1 MEPSKFEPFFHVTLV
16 TQMSLGVLG
25 SRNALTKQ
33 IIQNEILNPI
43 LDDIEKPIK
52 KVILPEDTL
61 SSTYIE
67 CWANRKD
74 IPVELVK
81 SDWTMNGKRAG
92 VFRDLQIE
100 KQSTVLLVF
109 EGPRSRYYLDLAER
123 IAKKRPDCPI
133 YVVEANSVTPVLL
146 EVDYTSRYTVSE
158 KDEKDILTIP
168 KMFAT
173 SGNKAKKCLINDD
186 L

>member
-1 MEPSKFEPFFHVTLV
+1 
-16 TQMSLGVLG
+16 MSLGVLG

-33 IIQNEILNPI
+33 IMQNEILNPI
-43 LDDIEKPIK
+43 LDDMEKPIK

-74 IPVELVK
+74 IEVEFVK
-81 SDWTMNGKRAG
+81 SDWTMHGKRAG

-100 KQSTVLLVF
+100 KQSNVLLVF
-109 EGPRSRYYLDLAER
+109 EGPRSRYYLDLAEK
-123 IAKKRPDCPI
+123 IAKRRPECPI
-133 YVVEANSVTPVLL
+133 YVVEASSVTPVLL
-146 EVDYTSRYTVSE
+146 EVDYTSKHTISE

-168 KMFAT
+168 KMF
-173 SGNKAKKCLINDD
+173 GKAKKCLINDD

>member
-1 MEPSKFEPFFHVTLV
+1 
-16 TQMSLGVLG
+16 MSLGVLG

-33 IIQNEILNPI
+33 IMQNDILNPI
-43 LDDIEKPIK
+43 LDDMEKPIK

-74 IPVELVK
+74 IQVDYMK
-81 SDWTMNGKRAG
+81 SDWTNYGKRAG

-100 KQSTVLLVF
+100 KQSSVILVF
-109 EGPRSRYYLDLAER
+109 EGPRSRYYLDLAEK
-123 IAKKRPDCPI
+123 IAKRRPDCPI
-133 YVVEANSVTPVLL
+133 YVVEASSVTPVLL
-146 EVDYTSRYTVSE
+146 EVDFTNKRSISD
-158 KDEKDILTIP
+158 KDEKEILTIP
-168 KMFAT
+168 KMFAKN
-173 SGNKAKKCLINDD
+173 SQKCLINDD

>member
-1 MEPSKFEPFFHVTLV
+1 MF
-16 TQMSLGVLG
+16 LGVLG
-25 SRNALTKQ
+25 SRSAITKQ
-33 IIQNEILNPI
+33 IMQNEILNPI
-43 LDDIEKPIK
+43 LDDIGKQIK
-52 KVILPEDTL
+52 KVILPDDTL

-74 IPVELVK
+74 IEVELVK

-123 IAKKRPDCPI
+123 IAKRRPDCPI
-133 YVVEANSVTPVLL
+133 YVVEAKSITPVLL
-146 EVDYTSRYTVSE
+146 EVDFTLRNSISE
-158 KDEKDILTIP
+158 KEEKDILTLP
-168 KMFAT
+168 KMF
-173 SGNKAKKCLINDD
+173 KKQIECLISDE
-186 L
+186 

>member
-1 MEPSKFEPFFHVTLV
+1 VEPSKFEPLFSRKPI

-25 SRNALTKQ
+25 SRSALTKQ
-33 IIQNEILNPI
+33 IMQNEILNPI
-43 LDDIEKPIK
+43 LDDMDRPLK
-52 KVILPEDTL
+52 KVILPDDTL

-74 IPVELVK
+74 IEVELVK
-81 SDWTMNGKRAG
+81 SDWTMHGKRAG

-100 KQSTVLLVF
+100 KQSNILLVF

-123 IAKKRPDCPI
+123 IAKRRPECPI

-146 EVDYTSRYTVSE
+146 EVDFTPRNAISE
-158 KDEKDILTIP
+158 KHEKEILTIP
-168 KMFAT
+168 IMFAKK
-173 SGNKAKKCLINDD
+173 SQKCLINDD

>member
-1 MEPSKFEPFFHVTLV
+1 MVV
-16 TQMSLGVLG
+16 LGVLG
-25 SRNALTKQ
+25 SRNALSKQ
-33 IIQNEILNPI
+33 VIQNEILNPI
-43 LDDIEKPIK
+43 LNDLDKPLTKI
-52 KVILPEDTL
+52 ILPEDTL

-74 IPVELVK
+74 IEVELVK

-92 VFRDLQIE
+92 VFRDLDIE
-100 KQSTVLLVF
+100 QQSNVLLVF

-123 IAKKRPDCPI
+123 IAKRRPKSLI

-146 EVDYTSRYTVSE
+146 EVDFTPRNAISE
-158 KDEKDILTIP
+158 KQEKDILTIP
-168 KMFAT
+168 KMF
-173 SGNKAKKCLINDD
+173 SKAKKCLINDD

>member
-1 MEPSKFEPFFHVTLV
+1 MNPLFSRKPR

-33 IIQNEILNPI
+33 IMQNEILNPI
-43 LDDIEKPIK
+43 LDDMDRPLK
-52 KVILPEDTL
+52 KVILPDDTL

-67 CWANRKD
+67 CWANRKEIAVD
-74 IPVELVK
+74 LVK
-81 SDWTMNGKRAG
+81 SDWTMHGRKAG

-100 KQSTVLLVF
+100 KQSNVLLVF

-123 IAKKRPDCPI
+123 IAKRRPECPI

-146 EVDYTSRYTVSE
+146 EVDFTPRNAISE
-158 KDEKDILTIP
+158 KDEKEILTIP
-168 KMFAT
+168 KMF
-173 SGNKAKKCLINDD
+173 SNSSKKPKPCLINDD

>member
-1 MEPSKFEPFFHVTLV
+1 
-16 TQMSLGVLG
+16 MSLGVLG

-33 IIQNEILNPI
+33 IMQNEILNPI
-43 LDDIEKPIK
+43 LDDMEKPIK

-74 IPVELVK
+74 IQVDYMK
-81 SDWTMNGKRAG
+81 SDWTNYGKRAG

-100 KQSTVLLVF
+100 KQSSVILVF
-109 EGPRSRYYLDLAER
+109 EGPRSRYYLDLAEK
-123 IAKKRPDCPI
+123 IAKRRPDCPI
-133 YVVEANSVTPVLL
+133 YVVEASSVTPVLL
-146 EVDYTSRYTVSE
+146 EVDFTNKRSISD
-158 KDEKDILTIP
+158 KDEKEILTIP
-168 KMFAT
+168 KMFAKN
-173 SGNKAKKCLINDD
+173 SQKCLINDD

>member
-1 MEPSKFEPFFHVTLV
+1 
-16 TQMSLGVLG
+16 MSLGVLG
-25 SRNALTKQ
+25 SRSALTKQ
-33 IIQNEILNPI
+33 IMQNEILNPI
-43 LDDIEKPIK
+43 LDDIGKQIK
-52 KVILPEDTL
+52 KVILPDDTL

-74 IPVELVK
+74 IQVELVK

-123 IAKKRPDCPI
+123 IAKRRPDCPI
-133 YVVEANSVTPVLL
+133 YVVEAKSVTPVLL
-146 EVDYTSRYTVSE
+146 EIDFTPRNAISE
-158 KDEKDILTIP
+158 KEEKDILTLP
-168 KMFAT
+168 KMF
-173 SGNKAKKCLINDD
+173 KKQIECLISDE
-186 L
+186 

>member
-1 MEPSKFEPFFHVTLV
+1 
-16 TQMSLGVLG
+16 MSLGVLG

-33 IIQNEILNPI
+33 IMQNEILNPI

-52 KVILPEDTL
+52 KVVLPDDTL

-74 IPVELVK
+74 IEVELVK
-81 SDWTMNGKRAG
+81 SDWAMNGKRAG

-100 KQSTVLLVF
+100 KQSNVLLVF

-123 IAKKRPDCPI
+123 IAKRRPECPI

-146 EVDYTSRYTVSE
+146 EVDYTPRNAISE
-158 KDEKDILTIP
+158 KEEKDILTLP
-168 KMFAT
+168 KMFKKQT
-173 SGNKAKKCLINDD
+173 KCLITDD
-186 L
+186 QES

>member
-1 MEPSKFEPFFHVTLV
+1 MF
-16 TQMSLGVLG
+16 LGVLG
-25 SRNALTKQ
+25 SRSAITKQ
-33 IIQNEILNPI
+33 IMQNEILNPI
-43 LDDIEKPIK
+43 LDDIGKQIK
-52 KVILPEDTL
+52 KVILPDDTL

-74 IPVELVK
+74 IEVELVK

-123 IAKKRPDCPI
+123 IAKRRPDCPI
-133 YVVEANSVTPVLL
+133 YVVEAKSITPVLL
-146 EVDYTSRYTVSE
+146 EVDFTLRNSISE
-158 KDEKDILTIP
+158 KEEKDILTLP
-168 KMFAT
+168 KMF
-173 SGNKAKKCLINDD
+173 KKQIECLIRDE
-186 L
+186 

>member
-1 MEPSKFEPFFHVTLV
+1 MR
-16 TQMSLGVLG
+16 QILGVLG

-33 IIQNEILNPI
+33 IMQNEILNPI
-43 LDDIEKPIK
+43 LDDLPGPVS

-74 IPVELVK
+74 MTVEFVK

-92 VFRDLQIE
+92 VLRDAQIE
-100 KQSTVLLVF
+100 KQSTALLVF

-123 IAKKRPDCPI
+123 IAKRRPGCPI
-133 YVVEANSVTPVLL
+133 YVVSALSVNPVLL
-146 EVDYTSRYTVSE
+146 EVEVSPYTVTE
-158 KDEKDILTIP
+158 KEEKDILTIP
-168 KMFAT
+168 KMFGLANGKAT
-173 SGNKAKKCLINDD
+173 KCLIED
-186 L
+186 